1 MEHKGRIAVRDSI
14 RTKLLVLFLGL
25 TTVTLF
31 ASGYLAVSTLFT
43 ASSSAQQVV
52 QSALKKQAADFMV
65 QLVEKTAQQNDAI
78 LETVHQDA
86 NYLALYASD
95 IFTNSTQFQQATI
108 WRVDEHMNVGGD
120 GQFANDENDVV
131 SVYVPNMIAIN
142 EEVISNLELGSHLD
156 TLLKSSFES
165 SENITAIYLG
175 TEGEITRYYP
185 NINLGTALPP
195 DFRVSQR
202 PWYTNAV
209 EENPDGSVVWSE
221 IYEDAT
227 GQGLLVTAAIPVYR
241 TDNLIGVIG
250 IDVSLDDIEAT
261 VKNTQVF
268 ENSYTFLID
277 ETGRAIVLPEQGYLD
292 IFNQSLDSFE
302 TIANLKDNGSGFDPL
317 IEAMLAKETGF
328 KEIQNDDDILF
339 VAYAPLNITGW
350 SLATVVPESQLLES
364 VTLLQQELSENTR
377 QLVFTRILSLGLF
390 LLAFTI
396 IIGVWATNQLV
407 NPIQELVAAVQKIGT
422 GDWTSPLR
430 RMRKDEIGVL
440 SNTFQNVTNQL
451 HNTLNSLEERIDERT
466 KDLEY
471 KAVQLEAASQVAQDA
486 LASQDV
492 RTLLPKVTQLISE
505 RFGYYHTGIF
515 LLDSK
520 REFAILQ
527 AASSEGGQ
535 RMLERGHQLRIGSEG
550 IVGLTAVSQRPH
562 IALDVG
568 TDAVFFDNP
577 ELPQTRS
584 EIALPLL
591 IQDSVIGILDI
602 QSTEAQAFDHHDLE
616 IFQTLANQLALA
628 IQNASL
634 IEETQAHLAQLKYIS
649 AENAQEAWRERLK
662 SQHHGFRFTPLG
674 INTLER
680 SEAPKTEEDTE
691 DVALPII
698 LRSTAIGTLT
708 LKRASREWTKKEQV
722 LIADV
727 ANQIG
732 LAVENTRLVEETREQ
747 ANRDQLVSGFSSKLR
762 ETLDMDT
769 VVKTAIEEMRKTFN
783 LDEIEVRLNLPEDNE
798 VEN

>member
-209 EENPDGSVVWSE
+209 EETPDGSVVWSE

-350 SLATVVPESQLLES
+350 SLATVVPESRVRYSFATGIVRKHQTIGFHS
-364 VTLLQQELSENTR
+364 DI
-377 QLVFTRILSLGLF
+377 VFRAISLGIYNNYWSLGNKSTCKSYTRIGCC
-390 LLAFTI
+390 
-396 IIGVWATNQLV
+396 
-407 NPIQELVAAVQKIGT
+407 
-422 GDWTSPLR
+422 
-430 RMRKDEIGVL
+430 
-440 SNTFQNVTNQL
+440 
-451 HNTLNSLEERIDERT
+451 RT
-466 KDLEY
+466 KNWHW
-471 KAVQLEAASQVAQDA
+471 
-486 LASQDV
+486 
-492 RTLLPKVTQLISE
+492 R
-505 RFGYYHTGIF
+505 
-515 LLDSK
+515 LD
-520 REFAILQ
+520 
-527 AASSEGGQ
+527 
-535 RMLERGHQLRIGSEG
+535 
-550 IVGLTAVSQRPH
+550 
-562 IALDVG
+562 
-568 TDAVFFDNP
+568 
-577 ELPQTRS
+577 
-584 EIALPLL
+584 
-591 IQDSVIGILDI
+591 
-602 QSTEAQAFDHHDLE
+602 
-616 IFQTLANQLALA
+616 
-628 IQNASL
+628 
-634 IEETQAHLAQLKYIS
+634 
-649 AENAQEAWRERLK
+649 
-662 SQHHGFRFTPLG
+662 
-674 INTLER
+674 
-680 SEAPKTEEDTE
+680 
-691 DVALPII
+691 
-698 LRSTAIGTLT
+698 
-708 LKRASREWTKKEQV
+708 
-722 LIADV
+722 
-727 ANQIG
+727 
-732 LAVENTRLVEETREQ
+732 
-747 ANRDQLVSGFSSKLR
+747 
-762 ETLDMDT
+762 
-769 VVKTAIEEMRKTFN
+769 
-783 LDEIEVRLNLPEDNE
+783 
-798 VEN
+798 